1 MHEERVEMYLED
13 EPKLLPVNTNTLL
26 QRYVDK
32 LQSTGNCCMGANVED
47 LMEEV
52 ELLENYHPSND
63 NSQCFSRKISPLID
77 FLTICGPAVD
87 MVIQCHPTSSALVW
101 SATKAL
107 LEIGRTSV
115 RHYQLVSRIIL
126 KITNIVDISIHYEV
140 IFGSEPRVSN
150 ALTDVYFEI
159 LVFLRSVRA
168 AFSKD
173 TFKLVRTV
181 LKTLD
186 AEFSNH
192 VRRLAQATTILSQE
206 ARIAYKQ
213 YAEFYAVMQP
223 EARENGAVEMSFSPE
238 NKDADI
244 RTQVMTWLSP
254 GEYYESLYQACA
266 KRSANTGQ
274 WLLTEASLQNW
285 LNGVSDPVLWCY
297 GSPGCGKTILSAT
310 IIQYLQDYYASTP
323 TVFFHCSSTDKLK
336 QSQES
341 IYISLLGQII
351 AQTTNIPQ
359 ALISAYFFAERYG
372 RCRISVADR
381 IPELLAE
388 VLRELPALNIIIDGI
403 DECESEDMLGILRL
417 LNGISRDSNS
427 IRLLFFSRDILPVR
441 KELGM
446 LPSIHINTTAV
457 QSDID
462 RYLREAIETLP
473 CTESH
478 LKQYV
483 YNILSQ
489 KAAGMF
495 LFARLGMETLQAT
508 FSTQDMLA
516 SLDRLPTGLYN
527 VYGQILERLASNS
540 FTGQSLARRT
550 FSWVCRASRP
560 LNWLELQCALSWDE
574 ERMIFDGNAAPSK
587 DSVLEVCCPLVE
599 YRPESDTFHLGHL
612 SVYEYLHDHSNFVLL
627 SSQAAGF
634 LLEEKYSHLGLAQ
647 ATLTYLSKSGIAESI
662 ILNSQQYPLAKYATE
677 NWCYHLSL
685 SVYDVK
691 LHRQYEK
698 FVASETRRSA
708 WITRSLLSEDLPF
721 PMHRIAKLQ
730 RLVQTWT
737 NQSGPPGKQT
747 AEDLMDIQKALFRLD
762 DFIQSQRRGGPGNIN
777 IISNF
782 ERSMIIRDLARL
794 YTMSGQIDM
803 GVRVFEEEITKT
815 GGTNSGKASKTWL
828 LNSLGILYDQQGR
841 FRLAEAVQ
849 RQALAVQHRFLP
861 HNHLDIIITI
871 NELGRVC
878 RHLQKHPEAE
888 SLHLRALRTLDPLF
902 PPTDHHITW
911 TQNALARC
919 YRSPSRSP
927 PLPLEALALHT
938 CAYNSM
944 VSTLGPLHPHA
955 IWTLSDTARCLNQ
968 LGRIDEAFEVRKL
981 VLQQRMQVNGDM
993 HADTL
998 WAMNSLGLC
1007 FEGRGELLEAGR
1019 WHGRAYEG
1027 QVQIFGVE
1035 HAHVKWS
1042 LGALGRTGGLC

>member
-1 MHEERVEMYLED
+1 MQEERAEMYLEN
-13 EPKLLPVNTNTLL
+13 EPKLMPVGALL
-26 QRYVDK
+26 QNYVDK
-32 LQSTGNCCMGANVED
+32 LQSADSYSLGANVED
-47 LMEEV
+47 LMKEI
-52 ELLENYHPSND
+52 ELLENCYPSNN
-63 NSQCFSRKISPLID
+63 NSQCLSHKISPLID
-77 FLTICGPAVD
+77 FLTMCGPAVD
-87 MVIQCHPTSSALVW
+87 MMIQSYPVPSALVW

-107 LEIGRTSV
+107 LEIGRTSN
-115 RHYQLVSRIIL
+115 RYYQLVSRIIL
-126 KITNIVDISIHYEV
+126 KITNIVDISVHYEV
-140 IFGSEPRVSN
+140 IFGSEPRVSS

-159 LVFLRSVRA
+159 LVFLGAVRSALSRE
-168 AFSKD
+168 S
-173 TFKLVRTV
+173 FKLERTV
-181 LKTLD
+181 LESLD
-186 AEFSNH
+186 AEFTNH
-192 VRRLAQATTILSQE
+192 VQRLSKATKILSQE
-206 ARIAYKQ
+206 ATLAYKQ
-213 YAEFYAVMQP
+213 YTEFYAVKQP
-223 EARENGAVEMSFSPE
+223 QMSENGVVEISFPLE
-238 NKDADI
+238 NQDADI
-244 RTQVMTWLSP
+244 RAQVMTWLYP
-254 GEYYESLYQACA
+254 GEYYESLHQACA

-274 WLLTEASLQNW
+274 WLLTDISFQNW
-285 LNGVSDPVLWCY
+285 LNGLSDPILWCY

-310 IIQYLQDYYASTP
+310 VIQYLQDYYASTP
-323 TVFFHCSSTDKLK
+323 TVYFHCSSTDRLK

-341 IYISLLGQII
+341 IYISLLGQITG
-351 AQTTNIPQ
+351 QTNVIPQ

-372 RCRISVADR
+372 RCRISFADR

-388 VLRELPALNIIIDGI
+388 VLHELPALNIIIDGV
-403 DECESEDMLGILRL
+403 DECESEDMSGMLRL
-417 LNGISRDSNS
+417 LNGISKDRNS
-427 IRLLFFSRDILPVR
+427 IRVLFFSRDILPVR
-441 KELGM
+441 KELGL
-446 LPSIHINTTAV
+446 LPSIHINTNAV

-462 RYLREAIETLP
+462 QYLREAVETLP

-483 YNILSQ
+483 YNVLSQ

-527 VYGQILERLASNS
+527 VYGQILERLASKPIVN
-540 FTGQSLARRT
+540 QSLARRI
-550 FSWVCRASRP
+550 FNWVCRTSRP

-574 ERMIFDGNAAPSK
+574 ERMIFDGNIAPSK

-599 YRPESDTFHLGHL
+599 YRTESDTFHLGHL
-612 SVYEYLHDHSNFVLL
+612 SVYEYLHDQSNFILL
-627 SSQAAGF
+627 SPQATGF
-634 LLEEKYSHLGLAQ
+634 LLEEKYSHFGLAQ

-662 ILNSQQYPLAKYATE
+662 NLNSQQYPLAKYATE

-685 SVYDVK
+685 SVYDSK

-737 NQSGPPGKQT
+737 NQSGTLGKQS

-841 FRLAEAVQ
+841 FRLAEAIQ
-849 RQALAVQHRFLP
+849 RQALAVQLRFLP
-861 HNHLDIIITI
+861 HDHLDIIITI

-878 RHLQKHPEAE
+878 RHLQKHSEAE
-888 SLHLRALRTLDPLF
+888 SLHLRALRTLEPLF
-902 PPTDHHITW
+902 PPTDHHIIW

-919 YRSPSRSP
+919 YRSPHRTP
-927 PLPLEALALHT
+927 CLPNEALALHT
-938 CAYNSM
+938 RAYNSM

-955 IWTLSDTARCLNQ
+955 IWKLSDTARCLDQ
-968 LGRIDEAFEVRKL
+968 LGRIDEAFETRQR
-981 VLQQRMQVNGDM
+981 VLEQRIQVHGRM

-998 WAMNSLGLC
+998 RAMNSLALC
-1007 FEGRGELLEAGR
+1007 YEARGEMADAAT
-1019 WHGRAYEG
+1019 WHTQAYEG
-1027 QVQIFGVE
+1027 QVKLFGDQ
-1035 HAHVKWS
+1035 HAHAKWS
-1042 LGALGRTGGLC
+1042 LQALVRTGFLC

>member
-1 MHEERVEMYLED
+1 MHEERVEMYFED
-13 EPKLLPVNTNTLL
+13 EPKLLPVDTLL
-26 QRYVDK
+26 QKYVHK
-32 LQSTGNCCMGANVED
+32 LQSTGSCCLGSNVED
-47 LMEEV
+47 LMKEI
-52 ELLENYHPSND
+52 ELLENYYPSNN
-63 NSQCFSRKISPLID
+63 NSQCLSRKISPLID

-87 MVIQCHPTSSALVW
+87 MTIQCYPAPSALVW
-101 SATKAL
+101 NATKAL
-107 LEIGRTSV
+107 LEIGRTSI
-115 RHYQLVSRIIL
+115 RYYQLVSRIML
-126 KITNIVDISIHYEV
+126 KITNIVDISVHYEV
-140 IFGSEPRVSN
+140 IFGIEPRVSN
-150 ALTDVYFEI
+150 ALANVYFEI
-159 LVFLRSVRA
+159 LVFLGSVREA
-168 AFSKD
+168 LTKD
-173 TFKLVRTV
+173 TFKLDRTV
-181 LKTLD
+181 LKSLD
-186 AEFSNH
+186 AEFTNH
-192 VRRLAQATTILSQE
+192 VQRLSKATKILSQE
-206 ARIAYKQ
+206 AKLAYEQ
-213 YAEFYAVMQP
+213 YTEFYAVKQP
-223 EARENGAVEMSFSPE
+223 QESENGLEVSFSPE
-238 NKDADI
+238 NKDADT
-244 RTQVMTWLSP
+244 RSQLMAWLSP
-254 GEYYESLYQACA
+254 GEHTLSLHQACA

-274 WLLTEASLQNW
+274 WLLTDTSFQNW
-285 LNGVSDPVLWCY
+285 MNGVSEPVLWCY

-310 IIQYLQDYYASTP
+310 AIQYLQDYYSSTP
-323 TVFFHCSSTDKLK
+323 TVYFHCSSTDKLK

-341 IYISLLGQII
+341 IYISLLGQIT
-351 AQTTNIPQ
+351 AQATNIPQ
-359 ALISAYFFAERYG
+359 ALISAYHFAERYG
-372 RCRISVADR
+372 RCRISFVDR
-381 IPELLAE
+381 IPELLTE

-417 LNGISRDSNS
+417 LNGVSRDRNS

-441 KELGM
+441 KELDM
-446 LPSIHINTTAV
+446 LPSIHVNANAI

-462 RYLREAIETLP
+462 QYLREAIEILP

-483 YNILSQ
+483 YSTLSQ

-527 VYGQILERLASNS
+527 VYGQILERLASKPLTS
-540 FTGQSLARRT
+540 QSLARRI
-550 FSWVCRASRP
+550 FHWVCRTSRP

-574 ERMIFDGNAAPSK
+574 ERMIFDGNTAPSK

-612 SVYEYLHDHSNFVLL
+612 SVYEYLHDQANFVLL

-634 LLEEKYSHLGLAQ
+634 LLQEKHSHLGLAQ

-662 ILNSQQYPLAKYATE
+662 NLNSQQYPLAKYATE

-737 NQSGPPGKQT
+737 NQSDTPGKQT

-762 DFIQSQRRGGPGNIN
+762 DFIQSQRRGGLANIN

-815 GGTNSGKASKTWL
+815 GGTNSGKASKAWL

-841 FRLAEAVQ
+841 FRLAEAIQ
-849 RQALAVQHRFLP
+849 RQALAVQLRY
-861 HNHLDIIITI
+861 I
-871 NELGRVC
+871 
-878 RHLQKHPEAE
+878 HP
-888 SLHLRALRTLDPLF
+888 SPL
-902 PPTDHHITW
+902 
-911 TQNALARC
+911 
-919 YRSPSRSP
+919 
-927 PLPLEALALHT
+927 
-938 CAYNSM
+938 
-944 VSTLGPLHPHA
+944 
-955 IWTLSDTARCLNQ
+955 TLSSPHPKIR
-968 LGRIDEAFEVRKL
+968 
-981 VLQQRMQVNGDM
+981 
-993 HADTL
+993 
-998 WAMNSLGLC
+998 
-1007 FEGRGELLEAGR
+1007 
-1019 WHGRAYEG
+1019 
-1027 QVQIFGVE
+1027 
-1035 HAHVKWS
+1035 
-1042 LGALGRTGGLC
+1042 

>member
-1 MHEERVEMYLED
+1 MHEERMERCLGD
-13 EPKLLPVNTNTLL
+13 EPRVLPVDTLL
-26 QRYVDK
+26 QKYVNK
-32 LQSTGNCCMGANVED
+32 LQSTGNCCLGANVED
-47 LMEEV
+47 LMKEI
-52 ELLENYHPSND
+52 ELLECYYPSNN
-63 NSQCFSRKISPLID
+63 NSQCFNRKISPLID

-87 MVIQCHPTSSALVW
+87 MMIQCYPAPSALVW
-101 SATKAL
+101 SATKTL
-107 LEIGRTSV
+107 VEIGRTSI
-115 RHYQLVSRIIL
+115 RYYQLVSKIL
-126 KITNIVDISIHYEV
+126 LKMTNIVDISVHYEV
-140 IFGSEPRVSN
+140 IFGSDPRVSK
-150 ALTDVYFEI
+150 ALADVYFEI
-159 LVFLRSVRA
+159 LVFLGSVRA
-168 AFSKD
+168 ALCKD
-173 TFKLVRTV
+173 TFKLERTV
-181 LKTLD
+181 LKSLD
-186 AEFSNH
+186 AEFTNH
-192 VRRLAQATTILSQE
+192 VRRLSKAIRIFSQE
-206 ARIAYKQ
+206 ATLAYEQ
-213 YAEFYAVMQP
+213 YTEFYAVKQP
-223 EARENGAVEMSFSPE
+223 QASENGVMEISFLPE

-244 RTQVMTWLSP
+244 RTQVMTWLYP
-254 GEYYESLYQACA
+254 GEYYESLHQACA

-274 WLLTEASLQNW
+274 WLLTDTSFQNW
-285 LNGVSDPVLWCY
+285 LNGLSDPILWCY

-310 IIQYLQDYYASTP
+310 AIQHLQNYYGTIP
-323 TVFFHCSSTDKLK
+323 TVYFHCSSTDKLK

-341 IYISLLGQII
+341 IYISLLGQIT
-351 AQTTNIPQ
+351 AQATSIPRT
-359 ALISAYFFAERYG
+359 LISAYLFAERYG

-388 VLRELPALNIIIDGI
+388 VLRALPALNIVIDGL
-403 DECESEDMLGILRL
+403 DECECEDMLGILRL
-417 LNGISRDSNS
+417 LTEISRDRNS
-427 IRLLFFSRDILPVR
+427 VRLLFFSRDILPVR

-446 LPSIHINTTAV
+446 LPSIHINTNAV
-457 QSDID
+457 QSDIEQ
-462 RYLREAIETLP
+462 YLREAIETLP

-483 YNILSQ
+483 YNVLSQ

-527 VYGQILERLASNS
+527 VYGQILERLATKPHAN
-540 FTGQSLARRT
+540 QSLARRI
-550 FSWVCRASRP
+550 FHWVCRTSRP

-574 ERMIFDGNAAPSK
+574 ERMIFDGNAAPSR

-599 YRPESDTFHLGHL
+599 YRSESDTFHLGHL
-612 SVYEYLHDHSNFVLL
+612 SVYEYLHDRSNFILL
-627 SSQAAGF
+627 SPQAAGF

-647 ATLTYLSKSGIAESI
+647 VTLTYLSKSGIAESI
-662 ILNSQQYPLAKYATE
+662 NLNSQQYPLAKYATE

-737 NQSGPPGKQT
+737 NQSGTLGKQS

-841 FRLAEAVQ
+841 FRLAEAIQ
-849 RQALAVQHRFLP
+849 RQALAVQLRFLP
-861 HNHLDIIITI
+861 HDHLDIIITI

-878 RHLQKHPEAE
+878 RHLQKHSEAE
-888 SLHLRALRTLDPLF
+888 SLHLRALRTLEPLF
-902 PPTDHHITW
+902 PPTDHHIIW

-919 YRSPSRSP
+919 YRSPHRTP
-927 PLPLEALALHT
+927 CLPHKALALHT
-938 CAYNSM
+938 LAYNSM
-944 VSTLGPLHPHA
+944 VRTLGPLHPHA
-955 IWTLSDTARCLNQ
+955 IWTLSDTARCLAQ
-968 LGRIDEAFEVRKL
+968 LGRMDEAFEVRQR
-981 VLQQRMQVNGDM
+981 VLEQRIQVHGRM

-998 WAMNSLGLC
+998 WAMNSLALC
-1007 FEGRGELLEAGR
+1007 FEGRGEMAEAAT
-1019 WHGRAYEG
+1019 WHTQAYEG
-1027 QVQIFGVE
+1027 QVNLFGDQHP
-1035 HAHVKWS
+1035 HAKWS
-1042 LGALGRTGGLC
+1042 LQALVRTGFLC